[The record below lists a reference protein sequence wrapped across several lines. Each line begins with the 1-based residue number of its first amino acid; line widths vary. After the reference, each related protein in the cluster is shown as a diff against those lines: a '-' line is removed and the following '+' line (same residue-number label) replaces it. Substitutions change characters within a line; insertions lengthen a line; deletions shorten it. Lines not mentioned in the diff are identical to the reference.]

1 MSVRASGYDGLMARV
16 YDKAY
21 SANARAWAPLV
32 RSFHE
37 SRPEASGLPRNMLD
51 LCCGN
56 GVLLRHFAE
65 QGYQCFGVDL
75 SQSMLDRGAKSLAS
89 VGERVTLV
97 CSDVT
102 DFELPGQPRIGLAV
116 STMDSLNHLPGE
128 ADLGSCF
135 KLVSGML
142 CPGGLFVFDLLTKQG
157 LADANNSG
165 TTVLPDSVVVS
176 RGVYLEDAGASHSR
190 VTGFLRRS
198 DGLYERFDMNTNR
211 CEFAPDR
218 VRDLLAEAGFTDV
231 HLADVADLATPLAG
245 PDGHD
250 RVFYVATR

>member
-1 MSVRASGYDGLMARV
+1 MKASGYDGLMARV

-21 SANARAWAPLV
+21 SANARAWAPLI
-32 RSFHE
+32 RGFHE
-37 SRPEASGLPRNMLD
+37 SRPQASALPRNVLD

-56 GVLLRHFAE
+56 GVLVRHFAE

-75 SQSMLDRGAKSLAS
+75 SRSMLDRAAKSLAAVS
-89 VGERVTLV
+89 ERVTLV

-102 DFELPGQPRIGLAV
+102 DFELPGQPPIGLAI

-128 ADLGSCF
+128 ADLASCF

-176 RGVYLEDAGASHSR
+176 RGVYLEDAGVSHSR
-190 VTGFLRRS
+190 ATGFLRRS

-218 VRDLLAEAGFTDV
+218 VRELLAEAGFADV
-231 HLADVADLATPLAG
+231 HLASISDLAAALTG
-245 PDGHD
+245 TDGHE
-250 RVFYVATR
+250 RVFYVAVR